1 MAVTGLSRG
10 SMNTSTRNRR
20 SHWHGPAVWLAFVML
35 SFGDLPPAQA
45 GEVEVADPYIEMRTG
60 PGRGYP
66 VFHVGERGERIELLS
81 RKTSWYRVRTAR
93 GIEGWVDRAQLERT
107 LGASGEPVR
116 IGSGSFD
123 DYQTRRWEFGAFGG
137 EFGGAGTITLSAVRV
152 LSPGLHGEI
161 SLAHVLGRFSDSLIA
176 GADLMALPAPE
187 WRVAPYFLVG
197 TGIIDTRPHT
207 VLVQARDGQDQLSHA
222 GIGVRAYLTRHVLA
236 RIEYRYHVIFTSRDD
251 NEEVSEWKAG
261 FSVFF

>member
-1 MAVTGLSRG
+1 MRNHRVSCPGIAACLAAVLLTLAVT
-10 SMNTSTRNRR
+10 
-20 SHWHGPAVWLAFVML
+20 
-35 SFGDLPPAQA
+35 AQA
-45 GEVEVADPYIEMRTG
+45 QAAGVEVADPYIEMRTG

-66 VFHVGERGERIELLS
+66 VFHVEERGAQIELMS
-81 RKTSWYRVRTAR
+81 RKTTWYRVRTTR
-93 GIEGWVDRAQLERT
+93 GVEGWVDRAQLERT
-107 LGASGEPVR
+107 LGPSGEALR
-116 IGSGSFD
+116 IGSGGID
-123 DYQTRRWEFGAFGG
+123 EYRTRRWEFGVLGG
-137 EFGGAGTITLSAVRV
+137 EFGGAGTITLSAVRA

-176 GADLMALPAPE
+176 SADLMALPAPE

-197 TGIIDTRPHT
+197 TGIIDTRPNT

-222 GIGVRAYLTRHVLA
+222 GVGVRAYLTRHVLA